1 MIKIPMQMA
10 AGIGSLPHREAAPAI
25 RLVTETLP
33 LMPHWPQLPLRHE
46 GEGFI
51 EQYIQP
57 LVELGLMVKRPG
69 KLPFFDTAQEDWTD
83 KVTRF
88 YELYLVAEEGD
99 RDALNFFALRPQGAA
114 GFYGLMAHLKE
125 KGTGA
130 AQYLKG
136 QVSGPLT
143 VGLQVT
149 DQNHRAAY
157 YQPELKDILLK
168 ALALEARWQ
177 VETLKAFG
185 LPVVLF
191 IDDPRI
197 YACGLSTHITLNK
210 AEIMEELN
218 TLFRA
223 IHKAGAIAG
232 IHSCAGADWSIALE
246 SEADILS
253 FDAYGYFSTL
263 LGFEGQLND
272 FLNRGGVL
280 AWGIVPTAIKE
291 LTDNRH
297 SLMALWREQMEQLA
311 SRGVHRETLFRRWLV
326 TPSCGTGLLP
336 IEMAEELYRLAG
348 QLAEDMGEGIT

>member
-1 MIKIPMQMA
+1 MQMA
-10 AGIGSLPHREAAPAI
+10 AGIGSLPHREVAPAL
-25 RLVTETLP
+25 RLVAESLP

-69 KLPFFDTAQEDWTD
+69 KLPFFDTSQPDWTE
-83 KVTRF
+83 KITRF
-88 YELYLVAEEGD
+88 YELYLAAEEGD
-99 RDALNFFALRPQGAA
+99 RAALNFFALRPEGAA
-114 GFYGLMAHLKE
+114 GFYGFLANLQE

-130 AQYLKG
+130 ARYLKG
-136 QVSGPLT
+136 QVSGLLT
-143 VGLQVT
+143 VGLQLT
-149 DQNHRAAY
+149 DQNRQPAY
-157 YQPELKDILLK
+157 YQGDLKDILLK
-168 ALALEARWQ
+168 TLALAARWQ

-185 LPVVLF
+185 LPVALF

-210 AEIMEELN
+210 NEITKELN

-223 IHKAGAIAG
+223 IHRSGAAAGVHA
-232 IHSCAGADWSIALE
+232 CAGADWSIVLD

-263 LGFEGQLND
+263 VGFEQEINN
-272 FLNRGGVL
+272 FFCRGGVL
-280 AWGIVPTAIKE
+280 AWGIVPTAVKV
-291 LTDNRH
+291 LTDDRH
-297 SLMALWREQMEQLA
+297 SLLALWQEQMEQLV
-311 SRGVHRETLFRRWLV
+311 SRGVDRKNLYSRWLV

-336 IEMAEELYRLAG
+336 LEMAEEIYRLTG
-348 QLAEDMGEGIT
+348 ELAEDMGRG